1 MEKKDTCIS
10 CGKELVNKVLVRF
23 GGQEF
28 KVCCKRCEKQFIKD
42 MKEERRLKL
51 KKAEID
57 LKMRNRELA
66 YKQVQIKDKSMEKNE
81 SKLYNLV
88 SFPKDDLKPKFVLE
102 NEVDMLN
109 FMIKEKEK
117 EIKNM
122 KELEE
127 QDAKIT

>member
-28 KVCCKRCEKQFIKD
+28 KVCCKRCEKQFIED